1 MTVVVRPAARSKSA
15 YSPRLYPSRLGGR
28 YYIATVLRQAYER
41 WIDAHLME
49 GRPFDLVDFGCGDMP
64 YRPLF
69 EARGAIYTGV
79 DLPDNPLA
87 DAHLDAEGRIGLP
100 DACAD
105 LVLSSQVLEH
115 VPAPDAY
122 LAEAMRVLR
131 PGGTL
136 LLSTHGFWKH
146 HPHPLDL
153 WRWSCQGLRRVVEQ
167 AGYDVIEFRGVMGMG
182 ATGLLL
188 LQDAVVV
195 KLPKPTRKWVAAAFQ
210 PFIALADRIHTQADR
225 DRDAAVFFV
234 SARKPG

>member
-1 MTVVVRPAARSKSA
+1 MTIALRPAIASVPS
-15 YSPRLYPSRLGGR
+15 SRLYPSRLGGR
-28 YYIATVLRQAYER
+28 YYIATALRKAYER
-41 WIDAHLME
+41 WIDVHLTAHQ
-49 GRPFDLVDFGCGDMP
+49 PFDLVDFGCGDMP

-69 EARGAIYTGV
+69 EARGARYTGV
-79 DLPDNPLA
+79 DLPANPLA
-87 DAHLDAEGRIGLP
+87 DAHLDTDGRMILP
-100 DACAD
+100 DASAD

-115 VPAPDAY
+115 VPDPDAY

-153 WRWSCQGLRRVVEQ
+153 WRWSCQGLRHVVERS
-167 AGYDVIEFRGVMGMG
+167 GYEVTEFRGVMGMG

-188 LQDAVVV
+188 LQDALVV

-234 SARKPG
+234 SARKAK